1 MNNSTPSKTFS
12 LGSLQG
18 DGKLKRVE
26 HDRHEGQQVGWQ
38 LRSPRSMLQAMLLVL
53 QWLCISVLSHGSSK
67 IGRRARERQQLRMSI
82 VAAVGCPPFL
92 GGC

>member
-53 QWLCISVLSHGSSK
+53 
-67 IGRRARERQQLRMSI
+67 
-82 VAAVGCPPFL
+82 
-92 GGC
+92 